1 MIRINLIKA
10 NLPCTRHVVVSS
22 GHFTTLLSPA
32 GQHQRRLLQC
42 GVYEDAHRC
51 PALMAVAIT
60 AFLAASVYSGIG
72 AGLGAYDPGPL
83 SLLRLLSASAA
94 LAVYALLSRRVR
106 LPAVRDLPA
115 TALSA

>member
-1 MIRINLIKA
+1 
-10 NLPCTRHVVVSS
+10 
-22 GHFTTLLSPA
+22 
-32 GQHQRRLLQC
+32 
-42 GVYEDAHRC
+42 
-51 PALMAVAIT
+51 MAVAIT